1 MLCAKNSSGP
11 AENDAKRAE
20 VCREGGSIPFD
31 LIYPNHSAGPKRY
44 LFACN
49 RCSVVDSL
57 QRFLYPSI
65 FPYLWI
71 CGNETHYSYE
81 KCANLHIFHRND
93 GNGRRNYDNAHPLS
107 DKVTCTMKGMHER
120 REDAPLR
127 RRDICMRREGAPLR
141 HGDICMRRGD
151 TLPRRGDIN
160 EAACLRSSQAGCLNI
175 SSGL

>member
-20 VCREGGSIPFD
+20 VCREGGANPFD
-31 LIYPNHSAGPKRY
+31 IIYPNHSAGPKRY

-49 RCSVVDSL
+49 RCSVEDIL

-93 GNGRRNYDNAHPLS
+93 GNGRRKYDNAHPLS
-107 DKVTCTMKGMHER
+107 DKVTCATKGMHER

-127 RRDICMRREGAPLR
+127 RGDMLARREFIHVRRGGINA
-141 HGDICMRRGD
+141 RRGD

-160 EAACLRSSQAGCLNI
+160 EVACLRSSQAGCLNI

>member
-20 VCREGGSIPFD
+20 VCREGGAIPFD

-49 RCSVVDSL
+49 RCSVEDSL

-107 DKVTCTMKGMHER
+107 DKVTCAMKGTHER

-141 HGDICMRRGD
+141 HGDICMRREE
-151 TLPRRGDIN
+151 TPSAARGYK
-160 EAACLRSSQAGCLNI
+160 
-175 SSGL
+175 